1 MNVRN
6 STIEELNIMLD
17 NYESVLK
24 SKDDEIRALKKEI
37 GVVKQPTIGDTP
49 LEVAEYL
56 TNRTINTVFGT
67 KSYYSNNELLA
78 ISEYLQ
84 TFVKYQGSC
93 L

>member
-6 STIEELNIMLD
+6 ATIEELNIMLD

-24 SKDDEIRALKKEI
+24 SKDDEIRVLKEEI
-37 GVVKQPTIGDTP
+37 GVVKQPPIGDTS

-56 TNRTINTVFGT
+56 TNRTLNTVSGT
-67 KSYYSNNELLA
+67 QPYYSNNELLA

-84 TFVKYQGSC
+84 TFVKYQGS
-93 L
+93 